1 MKPVRSTFFL
11 LGLVTIFAMAT
22 WLWLGSGLGTELQA
36 QVQPVAPV
44 SNPGTSAT
52 SSAASTGG
60 KELSSPQRPH
70 EEPVVRAVRRTLPAV
85 VNIQTE
91 RVVERYYTTRHDAFF
106 GRLFRKQEKVKNLGS
121 GLLISPDGYIVTNHH
136 VVEMA
141 EQLQISVKLHND
153 QTHQARF
160 IRSEPGMDLALIK
173 VDLNEPLP
181 SFDLSGLSPNL
192 LGQTVIALGNPVGYS
207 SSVSR
212 GILSAKDREFEGE
225 GVRMSGLLQT
235 DAAINPGNSGGPLV
249 DIEGKLVGINTA
261 KFASVSVEGI
271 GFAIP
276 GPVVADWARDAMAVA
291 NGQKPDGQPARIVQL
306 LREKLGLEVEE
317 VGDRLSRYFGTKPV
331 AGLYVTRLVPGSPA
345 SRVGLQPGLV
355 ITEINGERVVNTL
368 DLPRSLLQLQSGQ
381 TVELKFVEFRERGT
395 SLLRRPGSVRLRAQ

>member
-11 LGLVTIFAMAT
+11 LSLVTVLVAASWF
-22 WLWLGSGLGTELQA
+22 WLASGLGPELQA
-36 QVQPVAPV
+36 QVPAVAPPTV
-44 SNPGTSAT
+44 APSSPG
-52 SSAASTGG
+52 SSGG
-60 KELSSPQRPH
+60 TELSAPQQPH
-70 EEPVVRAVRRTLPAV
+70 QEPVVRAVRRTLPAV

-91 RVVERYYTTRHDAFF
+91 RVVERYYTTRHDAYF

-121 GLLISPDGYIVTNHH
+121 GLLVSPDGYIVTNHH

-141 EQLQISVKLHND
+141 DQLQISVKLHDD

-173 VDLNEPLP
+173 IDLNDPLP

-225 GVRMSGLLQT
+225 GVRMTGLLQT

-261 KFASVSVEGI
+261 KFASVAVEGI

-276 GPVVADWARDAMAVA
+276 GPVVADWVRDAMAVA

-306 LREKLGLEVEE
+306 LKERLGLEVEN
-317 VGDRLSRYFGTKPV
+317 VGDRLARYFGAQPV
-331 AGLYVTRLVPGSPA
+331 AGLYVAGLVPGSPA
-345 SRVGLQPGLV
+345 SRVGLQPGVV

-368 DLPRSLLQLQSGQ
+368 DLPRSLLQLQGGQ

-395 SLLRRPGSVRLRAQ
+395 ALLRRPGSVRLRAQ